1 MRAFDA
7 MTEAYDR
14 WYDTPE
20 GKAIFQAELK
30 CLRSLHEKWPGR
42 WLEVGVG
49 TGRFACPLGIV
60 EGIDPSRRMLD
71 VATGRGIT
79 THVGMAE
86 NLPFPERC
94 FDGVLMAL
102 TLCFVANAALAIQEC
117 RRILRP
123 GGALLLGVVP
133 ADSPWGREYLDK
145 ASKGH
150 PVYALAHFRTPAE
163 IVRLAEDT
171 RFALADAASTLFWK
185 PGAEPPTEAR
195 IEMGIVAEAGF
206 VSLLF
211 KAAANGV
218 VAGDNL
224 EAQR

>member
-1 MRAFDA
+1 MTQGFDA
-7 MTEAYDR
+7 IAEAYDR

-30 CLRSLHEKWPGR
+30 CLRSLHEKWTGR

-71 VATGRGIT
+71 FAAGRGIA
-79 THVGMAE
+79 THEGMAE
-86 NLPFPERC
+86 DLPFPESC

-102 TLCFVANAALAIQEC
+102 TLCFVANAALAMQEC
-117 RRILRP
+117 RRMLRP
-123 GGALLLGVVP
+123 GGALVLGVVP
-133 ADSPWGREYLDK
+133 ADSPWGRQYRDK

-150 PVYALAHFRTPAE
+150 PVYALARFRTPAE
-163 IVRLAEDT
+163 IVRLAENT
-171 RFALADAASTLFWK
+171 GFALANAASTLFWG

-195 IEMGIVAEAGF
+195 VQSGIVAESGF
-206 VSLLF
+206 VGLLF
-211 KAAANGV
+211 KAAADG
-218 VAGDNL
+218 
-224 EAQR
+224 